1 MQIEVRCLDDK
12 ICEDCPYLKIEM
24 KYGFKDTGDLCD
36 IFYEC
41 GHLGMCE
48 ELRVGTPVLKRLREK
63 RNEIIPSIRNT

>member
-48 ELRVGTPVLKRLREK
+48 ELKEMF
-63 RNEIIPSIRNT
+63 NESNTCD